1 MYTVTFYSKNERTLD
16 GSQNYVQKFRIEE
29 NEGKLVLESKVLRH
43 NQFEVGN
50 NKYLL
55 GWSTKRQSTTI
66 EYYPDAVLTLADFN
80 GKTNLDLYAV
90 WKDIDW
96 TGCTAF
102 KLNITSNNAI
112 VIAHA
117 DKLATAKEIAID
129 FGD

>member
-1 MYTVTFYSKNERTLD
+1 MENFNINSLKLLCKIMYWELRGLD
-16 GSQNYVQKFRIEE
+16 DYFDIIRS
-29 NEGKLVLESKVLRH
+29 S
-43 NQFEVGN
+43 
-50 NKYLL
+50 
-55 GWSTKRQSTTI
+55 
-66 EYYPDAVLTLADFN
+66 DFN

-129 FGD
+129 FGDWRKELC

>member
-1 MYTVTFYSKNERTLD
+1 M
-16 GSQNYVQKFRIEE
+16 
-29 NEGKLVLESKVLRH
+29 
-43 NQFEVGN
+43 
-50 NKYLL
+50 L

-96 TGCTAF
+96 TGCTAL